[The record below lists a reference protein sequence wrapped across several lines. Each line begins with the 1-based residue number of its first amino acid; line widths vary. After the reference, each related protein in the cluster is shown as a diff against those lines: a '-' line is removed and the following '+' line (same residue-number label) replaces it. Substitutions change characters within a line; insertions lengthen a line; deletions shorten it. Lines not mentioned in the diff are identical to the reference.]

1 MNAPLVSVVI
11 PSYNPGKLLESA
23 VRSIENQTY
32 KNIEIII
39 VDDGSTDGT
48 REWLKQN
55 SSRLKY
61 FFQENSGASKAR
73 NKGVSLS
80 SGEYIAFLDADD
92 IWLPSK
98 LEQQVELLQ
107 HNNISFVF
115 TNGFIVNGDLS
126 YDGIIN
132 NIDNNKYNQ
141 IFDTYVRPPRL
152 VDFDSNFRV
161 HSVPTSSILVQKSLF
176 QEVNGFPKLVQG
188 EDFVLL
194 QLLLSLKP
202 AISISKPLMIYR
214 VHSNNT
220 SSSLNKSTLRKRL
233 GKILNKDKARIKL
246 SNDLSRLELKKPA
259 IIKIY
264 RSMPLFIRLVL
275 LLFWRIR
282 FGANLSKVKKDLLK
296 YLTGKE

>member
-55 SSRLKY
+55 SSRLKF
-61 FFQENSGASKAR
+61 FFQDNSGASKAR

-115 TNGFIVNGDLS
+115 TNGFIVNGDVD
-126 YDGIIN
+126 YEDIIN
-132 NIDNNKYNQ
+132 NISNNEYNQ

-152 VDFDSNFRV
+152 VDFTSNFRV
-161 HSVPTSSILVQKSLF
+161 HSVPTSSILVEKSLF
-176 QEVNGFPKLVQG
+176 KEVNGFPNLVQG

-202 AISISKPLMIYR
+202 AISISNPLMIYR
-214 VHSNNT
+214 VHSSNT
-220 SSSLNKSTLRKRL
+220 SSSLKNSTLSKRL
-233 GKILNKDKARIKL
+233 GKILNKDMARIKL
-246 SNDLSRLELKKPA
+246 SNELSRLKQKKPT
-259 IIKIY
+259 IINIY
-264 RSMPLFIRLVL
+264 RSMPLFIRLIL
-275 LLFWRIR
+275 LLLWRIK
-282 FGANLSKVKKDLLK
+282 FGANHSKVKKDLLK
-296 YLTGKE
+296 YLTGKG